1 MYPARAD
8 SEAILAA
15 CGARRYFANHF
26 QMRVSHVVLP
36 FSWDR
41 CSMIEPAIRLNS
53 LSGSEARRLE
63 AVMPATRAARSTAT

>member
-1 MYPARAD
+1 
-8 SEAILAA
+8 
-15 CGARRYFANHF
+15 
-26 QMRVSHVVLP
+26 MRVSHVVLP

-53 LSGSEARRLE
+53 FSGSEARRLE